1 MADIIDVKS
10 LDFVIDDDSQD
21 LDFTI
26 DDDDS
31 LDFTIDPYINATTT
45 DYNELINLPYINEV
59 KVIGHKT
66 GPDYGLQNLMDE
78 ITPQQIDI
86 IIYG

>member
-1 MADIIDVKS
+1 MADIIDVKN

-21 LDFTI
+21 LDFAI

-31 LDFTIDPYINATTT
+31 LDFTIEDYVNVAST
-45 DYNELINLPYINEV
+45 DYNELINLPHINEV

-66 GPDYGLQNLMDE
+66 GADYGLQNLMDE
-78 ITPQQIDI
+78 ITPQQIDN

>member
-1 MADIIDVKS
+1 MANQIVDVKALDFILDEEES
-10 LDFVIDDDSQD
+10 LDFSIDDEE
-21 LDFTI
+21 
-26 DDDDS
+26 S
-31 LDFTIDPYINATTT
+31 LDFTTDDYVNIVST
-45 DYNELINLPYINEV
+45 DYNELINHPYINEV

-78 ITPQQIDI
+78 ITPQQIDN

>member
-31 LDFTIDPYINATTT
+31 LDFTIDTYINVTTT

>member
-1 MADIIDVKS
+1 MADIIDVKN
-10 LDFVIDDDSQD
+10 LDFVIDDDSQG
-21 LDFTI
+21 LDFTM

-31 LDFTIDPYINATTT
+31 LDFTMDAYINVAST
-45 DYNELINLPYINEV
+45 DYNELINHPYINEV

-78 ITPQQIDI
+78 ITPQQIDN

>member
-1 MADIIDVKS
+1 MADIIDVKN
-10 LDFVIDDDSQD
+10 LDFVIDDDSQG
-21 LDFTI
+21 LDFTM

-31 LDFTIDPYINATTT
+31 LDFTVDDFVNVATT
-45 DYNELINLPYINEV
+45 DYNELLNLPYINEV

-78 ITPQQIDI
+78 ITPQQIDN

>member
-31 LDFTIDPYINATTT
+31 LDFTIDPYINVTTT